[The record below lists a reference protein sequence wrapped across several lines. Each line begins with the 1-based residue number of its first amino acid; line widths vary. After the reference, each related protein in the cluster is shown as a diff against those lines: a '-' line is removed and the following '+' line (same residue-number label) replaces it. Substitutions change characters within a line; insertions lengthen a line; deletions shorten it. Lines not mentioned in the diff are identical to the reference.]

1 MESEIR
7 IISAGEPLYDHL
19 EQFKMY
25 ASVPDGSRD
34 GMLLKILKRA
44 MLTVQEYA
52 DKALLP
58 CTLEL
63 TAYDVEA
70 GDPVRL
76 YQGGTEVLS
85 AENQDGESVEFTQEG
100 NRLRIQS
107 CCKALVV
114 VYRNSVN
121 IPEAEALQPVCWEL
135 ATAIY
140 DGEDAKVQG
149 DILKKTYGML

>member
-76 YQGGTEVLS
+76 YQGGRTVTS
-85 AENQDGESVEFTQEG
+85 AKDREG
-100 NRLRIQS
+100 NDVDYTLDAGRIIVNQS
-107 CCKALVV
+107 AS
-114 VYRNSVN
+114 SVTVTYTN
-121 IPEAEALQPVCWEL
+121 EVSIPDAEKLMPVCWEL

-140 DGEDAKVQG
+140 DGEEADRQAS
-149 DILKKTYGML
+149 IIKKIYYAL